1 MSMTNCI
8 GHCDPKL
15 MSVPDKDLDEPESPV
30 CEDCGGN
37 HPTRKCPAWCE
48 DWREDR

>member
-1 MSMTNCI
+1 MTNCI

-30 CEDCGGN
+30 CEHCGGN
-37 HPTRKCPAWCE
+37 HLSRNCPARWS
-48 DWREDR
+48 DREDDDR